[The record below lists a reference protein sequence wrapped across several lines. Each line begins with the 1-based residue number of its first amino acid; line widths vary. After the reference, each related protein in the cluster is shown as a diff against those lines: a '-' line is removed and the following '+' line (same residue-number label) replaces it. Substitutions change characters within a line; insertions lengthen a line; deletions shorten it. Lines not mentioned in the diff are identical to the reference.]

1 MTTSTPPHRRTALP
15 DLLSLAALCAGVL
28 ARIARTYAGR
38 ASLDVDQ
45 SVVGLMARHMAQGTD
60 FPLFFYGQS
69 YMGSL
74 EPSASALAFRL
85 FGESGFT
92 LGLGPALFGCIALWA
107 LWRWGRDAAGPWGGF
122 LALLGGMFGP
132 LMHFQFQAAARGGY
146 MVALA
151 IEVLSLLLA
160 GRMAATLRD
169 GAAPRLRAW
178 IGLGLLAGVGLWS
191 NLIVVPALAVAAL
204 LLAWGMH
211 WRVWSH
217 WRALAVAASATVAG
231 VSPWLWDIVRRG
243 GMDSLVQGGG
253 AQGLGTTLACMADN
267 YRMFLD
273 GDALPRTA
281 SLVYVAAA
289 TALPLLGVL
298 LALLRRRAAT
308 PLQNASRA
316 AAAAF
321 APLFVAV
328 YGTSSFAT
336 VSTGRYWIPLA
347 PPLALLAALACIL
360 PRRRAARAAAM
371 AAFAAVFACQAWLAV
386 DGMRGASARSAELD
400 SRLCADIAALQ
411 AAGVREILAPTPFYY
426 LNFHSSETLSV
437 SDGHKGFYRPNLRRT
452 ELSESP
458 WWSTEYPGIR
468 AWLASTGADHD
479 GLRAGRYSLVGNI
492 HCALPADRLLGDA
505 VPCTTSGVS
514 LPLLTDRRADTG
526 WAPHPGA
533 PAVLQWTLPAPEP
546 LSCLRIQL
554 PAGERAPW
562 HSVPA
567 AARIEIPDP
576 DSPDGG
582 WTLWRETAFPPL
594 DTSLGRPY
602 PATTVNVREIPLAP
616 LAADRLRVT
625 LLPSGDPAALPPV
638 RIAEAALFALD
649 TGNSSD
655 RADILLSPD
664 AVRAVADCIR
674 GNPDPDVWF
683 YAPRRLS
690 GLLVSREGIDPAR
703 LGGLPP
709 DGFEDSP
716 AAAARGAIPDNRR
729 PVFCLEP
736 RMFPAARTALDL
748 IASPETSV
756 TNAGPWT
763 LVDIGDTW
771 APSPHYRLL
780 WDGDAP
786 LAWFPPRE
794 IDTLVDT
801 TLHLLDG
808 GNNGGDRIAT
818 VYLHTLAA
826 LRPESLAAFP
836 ADAVAAVDPAL
847 ADLRSA
853 RGAIPSIPLD
863 ATFRDGI
870 RLRGLDVAPAA
881 ARPGDTVAITLYWQ
895 SPGKPHSNFGE
906 TTFIHICDAAGR
918 IVAQS
923 DWIGPANIPGRRD
936 FGIPLHECLPETR
949 LVPLPSA
956 PPPGPLQLRIGRH
969 RPGWRWR
976 VPLSSPTLPVE
987 KRALLCDS
995 ILSAGPPD

>member
-1 MTTSTPPHRRTALP
+1 MTTSAPSPRRPALP
-15 DLLSLAALCAGVL
+15 DLLSFAALCIGVL
-28 ARIARTYAGR
+28 ARIARAYAGR

-74 EPSASALAFRL
+74 EPSASALMFRL

-107 LWRWGRDAAGPWGGF
+107 LWRWGRDAAGAWGGF

-169 GAAPRLRAW
+169 GGAPRLRAW

-191 NLIVVPALAVAAL
+191 NLIVVPALAVAAI

-211 WRVWSH
+211 WRVWRH
-217 WRALAVAASATVAG
+217 WRALAVAAAATVAG
-231 VSPWLWDIVRRG
+231 VSPCLWDIARRG

-253 AQGLGTTLACMADN
+253 ARTLAVTLRCMADN

-273 GDALPRTA
+273 GDALPSAA
-281 SLVYVAAA
+281 SRIFALAA
-289 TALPLLGVL
+289 TALPLLGAL

-321 APLFVAV
+321 AVLFAAV
-328 YGTSSFAT
+328 YGFSSFAT

-347 PPLALLAALACIL
+347 PPLALLAALACTL
-360 PRRRAARAAAM
+360 PRRRAARAVALAL
-371 AAFAAVFACQAWLAV
+371 FAAVFACQAWLAV
-386 DGMRGASARSAELD
+386 TGMLGASARSAELD
-400 SRLCADIAALQ
+400 ARLRADVAGLQ

-426 LNFHSSETLSV
+426 LNFHSAETVSV

-468 AWLASTGADHD
+468 SWLAYTGASHD
-479 GLRAGRYSLVGNI
+479 ARRIGRYSLVGNI
-492 HCALPADRLLGDA
+492 HCALPADRPVTDA
-505 VPCTTSGVS
+505 VPCTTSGTS
-514 LPLLTDRRADTG
+514 LPDLTDCRADTG
-526 WAPHPGA
+526 WAPPPGV
-533 PAVLQWTLPAPEP
+533 PAVLEWTLPAASP
-546 LSCLRIQL
+546 LSSLRIQL
-554 PAGERAPW
+554 PAGERLPW
-562 HSVPA
+562 YSVPT

-582 WTLWRETAFPPL
+582 WILWREVTFPSL
-594 DTSLGRPY
+594 ATSLGRPY
-602 PATTVNVREIPLAP
+602 PAATVDVREIPLVP
-616 LAADRLRVT
+616 LETDRLRVT
-625 LLPSGDPAALPPV
+625 LLPDGDPAALPPV
-638 RIAEAALFALD
+638 RISEATLFASD
-649 TGNSSD
+649 PDAPPAAD
-655 RADILLSPD
+655 RADALLSPD
-664 AVRAVADCIR
+664 AVRAVADYIR
-674 GNPDPDVWF
+674 DNADTNFWF

-690 GLLVSREGIDPAR
+690 GLLVTQEGIDPAR

-716 AAAARGAIPDNRR
+716 AAAARGAVPRNRSAA
-729 PVFCLEP
+729 FCVEP
-736 RMFPAARTALDL
+736 RMVPAAKAALGTTARTWTYYCNDD
-748 IASPETSV
+748 S
-756 TNAGPWT
+756 PWT
-763 LVDIGDTW
+763 LFAADPEPID
-771 APSPHYRLL
+771 PCDLY

-786 LAWFPPRE
+786 VASVPPAF
-794 IDTLVDT
+794 VDT
-801 TLHLLDG
+801 CI
-808 GNNGGDRIAT
+808 GNILYAVTNGPADHFADNALRA
-818 VYLHTLAA
+818 LARW
-826 LRPESLAAFP
+826 RPESLAAFP
-836 ADAVAAVDPAL
+836 ADAVVAVDPAL
-847 ADLRSA
+847 AELRAA

-863 ATFRDGI
+863 ATFSDGL

-881 ARPGDTVAITLYWQ
+881 ARPGGTVAVTLYWQ
-895 SPGKPHSNFGE
+895 ASGKPHSNHGE
-906 TTFIHICDAAGR
+906 TTFIHVCDASGR

-923 DWIGPANIPGRRD
+923 DWIGPANVPGRRD

-949 LVPLPSA
+949 LIPLPSNL
-956 PPPGPLQLRIGRH
+956 PPGPLQLRIGRH

-995 ILSAGPPD
+995 VLSVATP